1 MMMIVNRKDSR
12 ILVSVN
18 HQLDDSSCTI
28 FDMNCSKHHQLPSG
42 YLTVRHGKSPFL
54 IGKPVNHLFQWA
66 MASMACPVSHNQRAI
81 NGGTYRYDLEA
92 WWSPQVAAGWCHQ
105 YHNVRPPVISW
116 LTKAPVNYS
125 YKYHKP
131 FINHSYWSYVIV
143 ISYKYHKTIV
153 IGVINQLSYL
163 GGLTLHVIS
172 ITLW

>member
-1 MMMIVNRKDSR
+1 MIWICLILFCDGDYGIQKWIVMMMMIVNRKDSR
-12 ILVSVN
+12 ILISVN

-92 WWSPQVAAGWCHQ
+92 WWSPQVAAG
-105 YHNVRPPVISW
+105 
-116 LTKAPVNYS
+116 
-125 YKYHKP
+125 
-131 FINHSYWSYVIV
+131 
-143 ISYKYHKTIV
+143 
-153 IGVINQLSYL
+153 
-163 GGLTLHVIS
+163 
-172 ITLW
+172 